1 MTSTKICSW
10 FHGLLLLATTPLV
23 MSTSIAHAA
32 PATLT
37 VALAE
42 NPQMQTAEKLID
54 HFYAIHPDIKVR
66 FQIMPENQLRS
77 AVQRDVSQKLGEFD
91 VVMIGAYEIP
101 IWAKNG
107 WISDLTPFMAQEAA
121 WGGEDLLAPIR
132 DLVSYR
138 GKLFAAPFYG
148 SSSFMFYRKDLFETA
163 GLEMPTSPSW
173 PQVAEFAKKL
183 TNRDKGISGICLR
196 GQQGWGQNLAP
207 LTTVMNTFGGR
218 WFDEKWAPAL
228 SDPKSSEAIHF
239 YVNLVKKYGQPD
251 AGNSGWQECMKLFTK
266 GQAAMW
272 YDDTV
277 FAGPVLEQV
286 APNLRKNIGFAMAP
300 TKEALPSGWL
310 WAWGL
315 SITPTSR
322 NQDAAWKLISWLT
335 SREYIRLAGEKS
347 GWSQIP
353 PGSRFSTYRIP
364 EYQTATT
371 GFGALVKNS
380 IAMADPRQATTRKVP
395 YSGVQYVSIP
405 EFEQIGNFT
414 SQQISRAI
422 SGSTTVD
429 EAIRVSEA
437 KIAEIMRNAGYLKQ

>member
-1 MTSTKICSW
+1 M
-10 FHGLLLLATTPLV
+10 GV
-23 MSTSIAHAA
+23 
-32 PATLT
+32 
-37 VALAE
+37 
-42 NPQMQTAEKLID
+42 
-54 HFYAIHPDIKVR
+54 
-66 FQIMPENQLRS
+66 
-77 AVQRDVSQKLGEFD
+77 
-91 VVMIGAYEIP
+91 
-101 IWAKNG
+101 
-107 WISDLTPFMAQEAA
+107 
-121 WGGEDLLAPIR
+121 
-132 DLVSYR
+132 
-138 GKLFAAPFYG
+138 
-148 SSSFMFYRKDLFETA
+148 
-163 GLEMPTSPSW
+163 
-173 PQVAEFAKKL
+173 
-183 TNRDKGISGICLR
+183 
-196 GQQGWGQNLAP
+196 
-207 LTTVMNTFGGR
+207 
-218 WFDEKWAPAL
+218 
-228 SDPKSSEAIHF
+228 
-239 YVNLVKKYGQPD
+239 
-251 AGNSGWQECMKLFTK
+251 
-266 GQAAMW
+266 
-272 YDDTV
+272 
-277 FAGPVLEQV
+277 
-286 APNLRKNIGFAMAP
+286 
-300 TKEALPSGWL
+300 
-310 WAWGL
+310 GL